1 MALDKKHKGFRFP
14 KAMPID
20 ANNVIF
26 EQAFARLLV
35 LVRTKGLPITTT
47 TKATLHPEDL
57 VEIII
62 QDKEHFQ
69 GIKDDAQRKRLLEH
83 WLTNDFTTCV
93 REGRGGH
100 SGEARIASM
109 KPIHMSTI
117 KLLDPRIRSQ
127 DRDVSL
133 FLYNIFRDSGLLDTE
148 SLLPFLTLGTT
159 DFGEYDL
166 KINEAEAKNLDI
178 EALFLLRLLE
188 HFKVDMADRKKKVA
202 SHDFLCLAQKQLIIN
217 DTARLLV
224 YKDSIPRRELIQYL
238 MMLLSFHTA
247 LYCIKTFSLVNGI
260 VETKK
265 FRCSRCKSI
274 KADSLNELSTCEHH
288 PDIFADLT
296 NGQNETCDEQAKANV
311 ARHYATMYRYFR
323 SHYKLAKLD
332 EFARTFPGYTGTLD
346 ELVKFM
352 GHKDVDA
359 FFRLKLS
366 DVTRLEVGEEQDPEI
381 QAIVDLNLPPFDAY
395 VDILTQKTFKTRMRN
410 HKSLMSSL
418 CGLNRDDGF
427 LHGGRGQK
435 RKYVLGNQLLELLVQ
450 LAVVDARTRHG
461 QVEFYTKPIAITD
474 FVKWMHN
481 RYGILI
487 DATISP
493 NDSPDVNRALE
504 ANYAAL
510 KDRLRQLGFFTDLSD
525 ASISQVIRPRFP
537 INSEELKGI

>member
-1 MALDKKHKGFRFP
+1 MALDKKHKAFRFQ

-35 LVRTKGLPITTT
+35 LVRTKGLLITTT
-47 TKATLHPEDL
+47 TKDMLHPEDL
-57 VEIII
+57 VEIIS

-69 GIKDDAQRKRLLEH
+69 GINDDPQRKRLLKH
-83 WLTNDFTTCV
+83 WIASDFTTCV
-93 REGRGGH
+93 KEGRGHTGA
-100 SGEARIASM
+100 ARIASL

-127 DRDVSL
+127 DRDASV

-159 DFGEYDL
+159 DFGEHDL
-166 KINEAEAKNLDI
+166 KINEPEAKSLDI

-188 HFKVDMADRKKKVA
+188 HFKVDMPNRRKKVA
-202 SHDFLCLAQKQLIIN
+202 TYDFLCPAQKQLIIN

-224 YKDSIPRRELIQYL
+224 YKQAIPRRELIQYL

-247 LYCIKTFSLVNGI
+247 LYCIKSFSLVNGI

-265 FRCSRCKSI
+265 FCCRRCKSI
-274 KADSLNELSTCEHH
+274 KGDALNELSTCDYH
-288 PDIFADLT
+288 PDIFVDLT
-296 NGQNETCDEQAKANV
+296 NGQDETCDELARDNV

-332 EFARTFPGYTGTLD
+332 EFARTFPGYTGALD
-346 ELVKFM
+346 KLMKFM

-359 FFRLKLS
+359 FFRMKLS
-366 DVTRLEVGEEQDPEI
+366 DVARLEGGDEQDPEI
-381 QAIVDLNLPPFDAY
+381 QAIVNLNLPPFDAY
-395 VDILTQKTFKTRMRN
+395 VEILTQKTFKTRMRN
-410 HKSLMSSL
+410 HKALMASL

-435 RKYVLGNQLLELLVQ
+435 RKYVMGNQLLELLVQ
-450 LAVVDARTRHG
+450 LAVVDARSRHG
-461 QVEFYTKPIAITD
+461 QMEFYTKPITITD
-474 FVKWMHN
+474 FVKWLEN
-481 RYGILI
+481 RYGIHI
-487 DATISP
+487 DTTKTA
-493 NDSPDVNRALE
+493 NDSPDAARALE
-504 ANYAAL
+504 ANYSAL

-537 INSEELKGI
+537 VNVGAV

>member
-1 MALDKKHKGFRFP
+1 MALDKKHKAFRFP
-14 KAMPID
+14 KVMPID

-35 LVRTKGLPITTT
+35 LVRTKGLPITST

-57 VEIII
+57 VDIIS

-69 GIKDDAQRKRLLEH
+69 GIKDDPQRKRLLEH
-83 WLTNDFTTCV
+83 WLASDFTTCV
-93 REGRGGH
+93 KEGRGH
-100 SGEARIASM
+100 AGEARIASM

-127 DRDVSL
+127 DRDASV
-133 FLYNIFRDSGLLDTE
+133 FLYNVFRDSGLLDAET
-148 SLLPFLTLGTT
+148 LLPFLTKGTT
-159 DFGEYDL
+159 DFGEHDL
-166 KINEAEAKNLDI
+166 KIQEPEAKDLDI

-188 HFKVDMADRKKKVA
+188 HFKVDMPDRRKKVA
-202 SHDFLCLAQKQLIIN
+202 THDFLCLAQKQLIIN

-224 YKDSIPRRELIQYL
+224 YKQSIPRRELIQYL
-238 MMLLSFHTA
+238 IMLLSFHTA
-247 LYCIKTFSLVNGI
+247 LYCIKSFGLVNGI
-260 VETKK
+260 VETKR
-265 FRCSRCKSI
+265 FRCARCKGI
-274 KADSLNELSTCEHH
+274 KGESLNELSICSYH
-288 PDIFADLT
+288 PDIFVDLT
-296 NGQNETCDEQAKANV
+296 SGQSETCDQLAKDNV

-332 EFARTFPGYTGTLD
+332 EFARTFPGYSGSLD

-366 DVTRLEVGEEQDPEI
+366 DVTRVEEGEEQDAET
-381 QAIVDLNLPPFDAY
+381 QAIVDLELPPFDAY
-395 VDILTQKTFKTRMRN
+395 VEILTQKTFKTRMRN
-410 HKSLMSSL
+410 HRALMASL

-435 RKYVLGNQLLELLVQ
+435 RKYVMGNQLLELLVQ
-450 LAVVDARTRHG
+450 LAVVDARGGR
-461 QVEFYTKPIAITD
+461 FFTKPITITD
-474 FVKWMHN
+474 FVGWLRN

-487 DATISP
+487 DATTTPS
-493 NDSPDVNRALE
+493 DSPDVARALE
-504 ANYAAL
+504 ANYSAL
-510 KDRLRQLGFFTDLSD
+510 KDRLRQLGVFTDLSD

-537 INSEELKGI
+537 ISSEAA

>member
-1 MALDKKHKGFRFP
+1 MALDRKHKAFRFS
-14 KAMPID
+14 KVMPID

-26 EQAFARLLV
+26 EQAFARLFV
-35 LVRTKGLPITTT
+35 LVRTKGLPITST
-47 TKATLHPEDL
+47 TKSTLHPENL
-57 VEIII
+57 VEIIV

-69 GIKDDAQRKRLLEH
+69 GIKDDPQRKRLLEH
-83 WLTNDFTTCV
+83 WIESDFTTCIK
-93 REGRGGH
+93 EGHGRAGK
-100 SGEARIASM
+100 ARIANM

-127 DRDVSL
+127 DRDVSV

-159 DFGEYDL
+159 DFGEHDL
-166 KINEAEAKNLDI
+166 KIQEPEAKKLDI

-188 HFKVDMADRKKKVA
+188 HFKVDMADRNKKVA
-202 SHDFLCLAQKQLIIN
+202 THDFLCLAQKQLIIN

-238 MMLLSFHTA
+238 IMLLSFHTA
-247 LYCIKTFSLVNGI
+247 LYCIKSFSIVNGI
-260 VETKK
+260 IEIKK
-265 FRCSRCKSI
+265 IRCSRCKGI
-274 KADSLNELSTCEHH
+274 KGDSLNDLWQCEHH
-288 PDIFADLT
+288 PDIFVDMT
-296 NGQNETCDEQAKANV
+296 NGQNETCDKLAKDNV
-311 ARHYATMYRYFR
+311 ARHYAMMYRYFR

-332 EFARTFPGYTGTLD
+332 EFARTFPGYNGALD

-359 FFRLKLS
+359 YFRIKLS
-366 DVTRLEVGEEQDPEI
+366 DVTATGDGEGQDPEVK
-381 QAIVDLNLPPFDAY
+381 AIVDLNLPPFDAY
-395 VDILTQKTFKTRMRN
+395 IEILTQKTFKTRISN
-410 HKSLMSSL
+410 HKKLMASL

-435 RKYVLGNQLLELLVQ
+435 RKYVMGNQLLELLVQ
-450 LAVVDARTRHG
+450 LAVVDARSRHG
-461 QVEFYTKPIAITD
+461 HVQFYTKPITITE
-474 FVKWMHN
+474 FVKWLGD

-487 DATISP
+487 DTTKITS
-493 NDSPDVNRALE
+493 DSPDVARALE
-504 ANYAAL
+504 DNYSAL

-537 INSEELKGI
+537 INSEAV

>member
-1 MALDKKHKGFRFP
+1 MALDRKHKAFRFP
-14 KAMPID
+14 TAMPID
-20 ANNVIF
+20 ANNVSF

-57 VEIII
+57 VEIITH
-62 QDKEHFQ
+62 DKEHFH

-83 WLTNDFTTCV
+83 WLASDFATCV
-93 REGRGGH
+93 KEGRGH
-100 SGEARIASM
+100 AGEARIASM

-127 DRDVSL
+127 DRDVSV
-133 FLYNIFRDSGLLDTE
+133 FLYNVFRDSGLLLDAQ

-159 DFGEYDL
+159 DFGEHDL
-166 KINEAEAKNLDI
+166 RINESDAKNLDI

-202 SHDFLCLAQKQLIIN
+202 THDSLCPAQKQLIVS

-224 YKDSIPRRELIQYL
+224 YKQSIPRRELIQYL

-265 FRCSRCKSI
+265 FRCGRCKGI
-274 KADSLNELSTCEHH
+274 KGESLDELSTCDHH
-288 PDIFADLT
+288 PDIFVDLT
-296 NGQNETCDEQAKANV
+296 NGQDETCDELAKDNV

-323 SHYKLAKLD
+323 SHYKLVKLD
-332 EFARTFPGYTGTLD
+332 EFARTFPGYTGGLD
-346 ELVKFM
+346 EAVKFM
-352 GHKDVDA
+352 GHKDVEA
-359 FFRLKLS
+359 FFRVKLA
-366 DVTRLEVGEEQDPEI
+366 DVTRIEDGEEQDPEV
-381 QAIVDLNLPPFDAY
+381 QAILELKLRPFDAY
-395 VDILTQKTFKTRMRN
+395 VEILTQKTFKTRMRN
-410 HKSLMSSL
+410 HKALMASL

-435 RKYVLGNQLLELLVQ
+435 RKYVMGNQLLELLVQ
-450 LAVVDARTRHG
+450 LAVVDARSHHG
-461 QVEFYTKPIAITD
+461 DVRFYTKPITITD
-474 FVKWMHN
+474 FVKWLGN

-487 DATISP
+487 DATRTP
-493 NDSPDVNRALE
+493 TDSPEVARALE
-504 ANYAAL
+504 ANYSAL

-537 INSEELKGI
+537 IDPVAA

>member
-1 MALDKKHKGFRFP
+1 VALDKKHKAFRFP

-20 ANNVIF
+20 ANNVSF

-47 TKATLHPEDL
+47 TKSTLHPEDL
-57 VEIII
+57 VEIIT

-69 GIKDDAQRKRLLEH
+69 GIKDDPQRKRLLEH
-83 WLTNDFTTCV
+83 WLASDFTTCV
-93 REGRGGH
+93 KEGRGH
-100 SGEARIASM
+100 AGEARIASM

-127 DRDVSL
+127 DRDVSV
-133 FLYNIFRDSGLLDTE
+133 FLYNIFRDSGLLDAE

-159 DFGEYDL
+159 DFGEHDL
-166 KINEAEAKNLDI
+166 KIHEPEAKNLDI

-202 SHDFLCLAQKQLIIN
+202 THDFLCLAQKQLIVN

-224 YKDSIPRRELIQYL
+224 YRDSIPRRELIQYL

-247 LYCIKTFSLVNGI
+247 LYCIKSFSLVNGI

-265 FRCSRCKSI
+265 FRCSRCKGI
-274 KADSLNELSTCEHH
+274 KGDALNELSTCNYH
-288 PDIFADLT
+288 PDIFVDLT
-296 NGQNETCDEQAKANV
+296 NGQNETCDERAKDNV

-332 EFARTFPGYTGTLD
+332 EFARTFPGYSGALD

-352 GHKDVDA
+352 GHRDVDA

-366 DVTRLEVGEEQDPEI
+366 DVTRIEGGEEQDPET
-381 QAIVDLNLPPFDAY
+381 QAIVDLKLQPFDAY
-395 VDILTQKTFKTRMRN
+395 VEILTQKTFKTRMRN
-410 HKSLMSSL
+410 HKALMASL

-435 RKYVLGNQLLELLVQ
+435 RKYVMGSQLLELLVQ
-450 LAVVDARTRHG
+450 LAVVDARSRHG
-461 QVEFYTKPIAITD
+461 EMEFYTKPITITD
-474 FVKWMHN
+474 FVKWLES
-481 RYGILI
+481 RYGIRI
-487 DATISP
+487 DTTETS
-493 NDSPDVNRALE
+493 NDSPEVARALE
-504 ANYAAL
+504 ANYLAL

-525 ASISQVIRPRFP
+525 AFISQVIRPRFP
-537 INSEELKGI
+537 INLGVA

>member
-1 MALDKKHKGFRFP
+1 MALDKRHKAFRFP

-35 LVRTKGLPITTT
+35 LVRTKGLPISTT

-57 VEIII
+57 VEIIT

-69 GIKDDAQRKRLLEH
+69 GIKDDPQRKRLLEH
-83 WLTNDFTTCV
+83 WLASDFTTCV
-93 REGRGGH
+93 KEGRGH
-100 SGEARIASM
+100 AGEARIASM

-127 DRDVSL
+127 DRDVSV
-133 FLYNIFRDSGLLDTE
+133 FLYNTFRDSGLLDTE

-159 DFGEYDL
+159 DFGEHDL
-166 KINEAEAKNLDI
+166 RIHEPEAKNLDI

-188 HFKVDMADRKKKVA
+188 HFKVDMADRKKRVA
-202 SHDFLCLAQKQLIIN
+202 PHDFLCVAQKQLIVN

-224 YKDSIPRRELIQYL
+224 YKQSIPRRELIQYL
-238 MMLLSFHTA
+238 MMLLSFHSA
-247 LYCIKTFSLVNGI
+247 LYCIKSFSLVNGI

-274 KADSLNELSTCEHH
+274 KGDSLNELSTCNYH
-288 PDIFADLT
+288 PDIFVDLT
-296 NGQNETCDEQAKANV
+296 NGQNETCDELAKDNV

-332 EFARTFPGYTGTLD
+332 EFARTFSGYAGALD
-346 ELVKFM
+346 ELVKFAS
-352 GHKDVDA
+352 HKDVDA

-366 DVTRLEVGEEQDPEI
+366 DVTKIEDGEAQDPEI
-381 QAIVDLNLPPFDAY
+381 QAIVDLELQPFDAY
-395 VDILTQKTFKTRMRN
+395 VEILTQKTFKTRMRN
-410 HKSLMSSL
+410 HKALMASL

-435 RKYVLGNQLLELLVQ
+435 RKYVMGNQLLELLVQ
-450 LAVVDARTRHG
+450 LAVVDARSRHG
-461 QVEFYTKPIAITD
+461 QVEFYTKPITITD
-474 FVKWMHN
+474 FVKWLEN
-481 RYGILI
+481 RYGIRI
-487 DATISP
+487 DTTKIP
-493 NDSPDVNRALE
+493 NDSPEVARALE
-504 ANYAAL
+504 ANYSAL
-510 KDRLRQLGFFTDLSD
+510 KDRLRQLGFYTDLSD

-537 INSEELKGI
+537 IDSEAV

>member
-1 MALDKKHKGFRFP
+1 MALDKKHKAFRFQ

-35 LVRTKGLPITTT
+35 LIRTKGLIITTT

-57 VEIII
+57 VEIIN

-69 GIKDDAQRKRLLEH
+69 GINDDPQRKRLLKH
-83 WLTNDFTTCV
+83 WLASDFTTCV
-93 REGRGGH
+93 KEGRGHTGA
-100 SGEARIASM
+100 ARIASL

-127 DRDVSL
+127 DRDAGV
-133 FLYNIFRDSGLLDTE
+133 FLYNIFRDSGLLDAE
-148 SLLPFLTLGTT
+148 SFLPFLTLGTT
-159 DFGEYDL
+159 DFGEHDL
-166 KINEAEAKNLDI
+166 KINEYEAKNLDI

-188 HFKVDMADRKKKVA
+188 HFKMDMPDRRKKVA
-202 SHDFLCLAQKQLIIN
+202 TYDFLCPAQKQLIIN
-217 DTARLLV
+217 DAARLLV
-224 YKDSIPRRELIQYL
+224 YKNTIPRRELIQYL

-247 LYCIKTFSLVNGI
+247 LYCIKSFSLVNGI

-265 FRCSRCKSI
+265 FRCNRCKSI
-274 KADSLNELSTCEHH
+274 KGDALNELATCNYH
-288 PDIFADLT
+288 PDIFVDLT
-296 NGQNETCDEQAKANV
+296 NGHNATCDELARNNV
-311 ARHYATMYRYFR
+311 ARHYAVMYRYFR

-332 EFARTFPGYTGTLD
+332 EFARTFPGYTGALD

-352 GHKDVDA
+352 RHRDVDA

-366 DVTRLEVGEEQDPEI
+366 DVTGLKSGEEQDPEI

-395 VDILTQKTFKTRMRN
+395 VEILTQKTFKTRMRN
-410 HKSLMSSL
+410 HKALMASL

-435 RKYVLGNQLLELLVQ
+435 RKYVMGNQLLELLVQ
-450 LAVVDARTRHG
+450 LAVVDARSRHG
-461 QVEFYTKPIAITD
+461 QVEFYTKPITITD
-474 FVKWMHN
+474 FVKRLEN
-481 RYGILI
+481 RYGFHI
-487 DATISP
+487 DTTKTA
-493 NDSPDVNRALE
+493 NDSPDVARALE
-504 ANYAAL
+504 ANYTAL

-537 INSEELKGI
+537 INVGAA

>member
-1 MALDKKHKGFRFP
+1 MALDKKHKAFRFP

-57 VEIII
+57 VEIIT

-69 GIKDDAQRKRLLEH
+69 GIKDDPQRKRLLEH
-83 WLTNDFTTCV
+83 WLASDFTTCV
-93 REGRGGH
+93 KEGRGH
-100 SGEARIASM
+100 TGEARIASM

-127 DRDVSL
+127 DRDVSV
-133 FLYNIFRDSGLLDTE
+133 FLYNNFRDSGLLDAE
-148 SLLPFLTLGTT
+148 SFLPFLTLGTT
-159 DFGEYDL
+159 DFGEHDL
-166 KINEAEAKNLDI
+166 KIHEPEAKNLDI

-188 HFKVDMADRKKKVA
+188 HFKVDMADRKKKVTT
-202 SHDFLCLAQKQLIIN
+202 HDFLCLAQKQLIVN

-224 YKDSIPRRELIQYL
+224 YKQSIPRRELIQYL

-265 FRCSRCKSI
+265 FRCSRCKGI
-274 KADSLNELSTCEHH
+274 KAESLNELSTCNYH
-288 PDIFADLT
+288 PDIFVDLT
-296 NGQNETCDEQAKANV
+296 NGQNETCDELAKENV
-311 ARHYATMYRYFR
+311 ARHYAIMYRYFR

-332 EFARTFPGYTGTLD
+332 EFARTFPGYTGGLD

-366 DVTRLEVGEEQDPEI
+366 DVTRIEDGEEQDPEI
-381 QAIVDLNLPPFDAY
+381 QAIVDLNLAPFDAY
-395 VDILTQKTFKTRMRN
+395 VEILTQKTFKTRMRN
-410 HKSLMSSL
+410 HKALMASL
-418 CGLNRDDGF
+418 CGLNRDDGL

-435 RKYVLGNQLLELLVQ
+435 RKYVMGNQLLELLVQ
-450 LAVVDARTRHG
+450 LAVVDARSRYG
-461 QVEFYTKPIAITD
+461 QVEFYTKPITITD
-474 FVKWMHN
+474 FVKWLGS

-487 DATISP
+487 DTTLTP
-493 NDSPDVNRALE
+493 NDSPEVARALE
-504 ANYAAL
+504 VNYSAL

-537 INSEELKGI
+537 INPGVA

>member
-1 MALDKKHKGFRFP
+1 MPLDKKHKAFRFP

-57 VEIII
+57 VDIIT

-69 GIKDDAQRKRLLEH
+69 GIKDDLQRKRLLEH
-83 WLTNDFTTCV
+83 WMASDFTTCV
-93 REGRGGH
+93 KEGRGH
-100 SGEARIASM
+100 SGEARIASL

-127 DRDVSL
+127 DRDVSV
-133 FLYNIFRDSGLLDTE
+133 FLYNVFRDSGLLDTE
-148 SLLPFLTLGTT
+148 SLLPFLTRGTK
-159 DFGEYDL
+159 DFGEHDL
-166 KINEAEAKNLDI
+166 KLHEPEAKNLDI
-178 EALFLLRLLE
+178 ETLFLLRLLE
-188 HFKVDMADRKKKVA
+188 HFKVDMADRRKKVVP
-202 SHDFLCLAQKQLIIN
+202 HDFLCLAQKQLIVN

-224 YKDSIPRRELIQYL
+224 YNQSIPRRELIQYL

-247 LYCIKTFSLVNGI
+247 LYCIKTFSMINGV

-265 FRCSRCKSI
+265 LRCSHCKGI
-274 KADSLNELSTCEHH
+274 KGDSLNELSTCDYH
-288 PDIFADLT
+288 PDIFVDLT
-296 NGQNETCDEQAKANV
+296 NGQNKTCEELAKDNV
-311 ARHYATMYRYFR
+311 ARHYAVMYRYFR
-323 SHYKLAKLD
+323 SHYKLSKLD
-332 EFARTFPGYTGTLD
+332 EFARTFPGFSGALE

-352 GHKDVDA
+352 SHKDVDA
-359 FFRLKLS
+359 YFRIKLGE
-366 DVTRLEVGEEQDPEI
+366 VCLLEDGEEQDPEI

-395 VDILTQKTFKTRMRN
+395 VEILTQKTFKTRMRN
-410 HKSLMSSL
+410 HKSLMASL

-450 LAVVDARTRHG
+450 LAVVDARSRRG
-461 QVEFYTKPIAITD
+461 QVEFYTKPITITD
-474 FVKWMHN
+474 FVKWLSD

-487 DATISP
+487 DRTRTP
-493 NDSPDVNRALE
+493 NDSPEVARALD
-504 ANYAAL
+504 ANYSAL

-537 INSEELKGI
+537 INAEAG

>member
-1 MALDKKHKGFRFP
+1 MALDKKHKAFRFQ

-26 EQAFARLLV
+26 AQAFARLLV
-35 LVRTKGLPITTT
+35 LIRTKGLLITTT
-47 TKATLHPEDL
+47 TKDTLHPEDL
-57 VEIII
+57 VEIIS

-69 GIKDDAQRKRLLEH
+69 GINDDPQRKRLLEH
-83 WLTNDFTTCV
+83 WLASDFTTCV
-93 REGRGGH
+93 KEGRGHTGA
-100 SGEARIASM
+100 ARIASL

-127 DRDVSL
+127 DRDTSV

-159 DFGEYDL
+159 DFGEHDL
-166 KINEAEAKNLDI
+166 KINEPEAKSLDI

-188 HFKVDMADRKKKVA
+188 HFKVDMPDRRKKVA
-202 SHDFLCLAQKQLIIN
+202 TYDFLCPAQKRLIIT

-224 YKDSIPRRELIQYL
+224 YKQTIPRRELIQYL

-247 LYCIKTFSLVNGI
+247 LYCIKSFSLVNGI

-265 FRCSRCKSI
+265 LRCGRCKSI
-274 KADSLNELSTCEHH
+274 KGDALNELSTCNYH
-288 PDIFADLT
+288 PDIFVDLT
-296 NGQNETCDEQAKANV
+296 NGQNETCDELARDNV

-332 EFARTFPGYTGTLD
+332 EFARTFPGYTGALD

-359 FFRLKLS
+359 FFRVKLS
-366 DVTRLEVGEEQDPEI
+366 DVTRLEGGEEQDPEI
-381 QAIVDLNLPPFDAY
+381 QAIVNLNLPPFDAY
-395 VDILTQKTFKTRMRN
+395 VEILTQKTFKTRMRN
-410 HKSLMSSL
+410 HKALMASL

-435 RKYVLGNQLLELLVQ
+435 RKYVMGNQLLELLVQ
-450 LAVVDARTRHG
+450 LAVVDARSRHG
-461 QVEFYTKPIAITD
+461 QMGFYTKPITITD
-474 FVKWMHN
+474 FVKWLEN
-481 RYGILI
+481 RYGIHI
-487 DATISP
+487 DTTKTA
-493 NDSPDVNRALE
+493 NDSPDAARSLE
-504 ANYAAL
+504 ANYSAL

-537 INSEELKGI
+537 VNVGTA

>member
-1 MALDKKHKGFRFP
+1 MPLDKKHKAFRFP

-57 VEIII
+57 VDLIT

-69 GIKDDAQRKRLLEH
+69 GIKDDPQRKRLLEH
-83 WLTNDFTTCV
+83 WLASDFTTCV
-93 REGRGGH
+93 KEGRGGH
-100 SGEARIASM
+100 SGEARIASL

-127 DRDVSL
+127 DRDVSV

-148 SLLPFLTLGTT
+148 SLLPFLTRGTN
-159 DFGEYDL
+159 DFGEHDL
-166 KINEAEAKNLDI
+166 KIHEPEAKNLDI
-178 EALFLLRLLE
+178 ETLFLLRLLE
-188 HFKVDMADRKKKVA
+188 HFKVDMADRRKKVVP
-202 SHDFLCLAQKQLIIN
+202 HDFLCLAQKQLIVN

-224 YKDSIPRRELIQYL
+224 YKQSIPRRELIQYL

-247 LYCIKTFSLVNGI
+247 LYCIKTFSMINGV

-265 FRCSRCKSI
+265 LRCPRCKGI
-274 KADSLNELSTCEHH
+274 KGDSLNELSGCDYH
-288 PDIFADLT
+288 PDIFVDLT
-296 NGQNETCDEQAKANV
+296 NGQNSACEELAKDNV
-311 ARHYATMYRYFR
+311 ARHYAVMYRYFR

-332 EFARTFPGYTGTLD
+332 EFARTFPGYSGALE

-352 GHKDVDA
+352 SHKDVDA
-359 FFRLKLS
+359 YFRIKLG
-366 DVTRLEVGEEQDPEI
+366 DVCRLEDGEEQDPEI
-381 QAIVDLNLPPFDAY
+381 RAIVDLKLPPLDAY
-395 VDILTQKTFKTRMRN
+395 VEILTQKTFKTRMRN
-410 HKSLMSSL
+410 HKALMASL

-450 LAVVDARTRHG
+450 LAVVDARSRHG
-461 QVEFYTKPIAITD
+461 QVEFYTKPITITD
-474 FVKWMHN
+474 FVKWLSD

-487 DATISP
+487 DRTRTP
-493 NDSPDVNRALE
+493 NDSPEVARALE
-504 ANYAAL
+504 DNYSAL

-537 INSEELKGI
+537 INTEAG